1 MADMGVVVRA
11 AGGPEALEWT
21 ELETPAPAAGE
32 VRIVQR
38 AVGVNFIDT
47 YFRSGLYPWPTTP
60 LVPGAE
66 ASGLVEDV
74 GPGVTGLKS
83 GDRVAYTMPLGAYR
97 TRRVVPADR
106 LVKLPEAISYETA
119 ASVMLK
125 GLTAQFLLTSC
136 FPVKAGQTVLVHA
149 AAGGVGLL
157 LGQWLKLLGATTIG
171 TVGSAAKVDIAKA
184 NGYAHVIQTQSED
197 FTARVEEITGGGRC
211 DVVYDS
217 VGKDAVRWVPRCWCP
232 AAGSA
237 VPSGFLDDGH
247 GHRGVHR
254 LHAGN
259 ARQVV
264 QIEGFIGF
272 DVARDDFQQKVPLAG
287 EGVALQH
294 FGAIAN
300 GGLEFGD
307 GVAAGGRQLDVREHG
322 DVQSQGVAIEQGHA
336 RLDDAVL
343 LELLN
348 APPAGGGG
356 KRTLR
361 GDLGHRQRA
370 LPL

>member
-21 ELETPAPAAGE
+21 ELETSAPAAGE
-32 VRIVQR
+32 VRITQR

-66 ASGLVEDV
+66 AAGIVEDV
-74 GPGVTGLKS
+74 GPGVTGLES

-106 LVKLPEAISYETA
+106 LVKLPDAISYETA

-157 LGQWLKLLGATTIG
+157 LGQWLKLLGASAIG

-184 NGYAHVIQTQSED
+184 NGYDHVIQTQSED
-197 FTARVEEITGGGRC
+197 FTARVEDITGGGRC

-217 VGKDAVRWVPRCWCP
+217 VGKDTWRGSLKCLKLRGMFVSFGQSPGPIADFKVMDLATGGSLFASRPMLFDYIKAAPELQMRADDLFARLASGAVKAHVGQRM
-232 AAGSA
+232 A
-237 VPSGFLDDGH
+237 L
-247 GHRGVHR
+247 
-254 LHAGN
+254 
-259 ARQVV
+259 
-264 QIEGFIGF
+264 
-272 DVARDDFQQKVPLAG
+272 RDAG
-287 EGVALQH
+287 EAH
-294 FGAIAN
+294 
-300 GGLEFGD
+300 
-307 GVAAGGRQLDVREHG
+307 
-322 DVQSQGVAIEQGHA
+322 
-336 RLDDAVL
+336 
-343 LELLN
+343 
-348 APPAGGGG
+348 
-356 KRTLR
+356 
-361 GDLGHRQRA
+361 RA
-370 LPL
+370 LASRRTVGATVLVP